1 MIKNYK
7 ILRFAILPVL
17 AAALFACGNKSDKF
31 DAMGV
36 FESDEI
42 LVSSEIGGKILK
54 FSIRE
59 GDKLTKNIPVGQI
72 DIRELE
78 LNKEQLLKQ
87 IASAVSKK
95 IDIEKQTAPT
105 IQQIET
111 AQIEKDRTIRLLK
124 ADAATQ
130 KNLDDI
136 EAQLLLLKRQLNAQL
151 SSMSLTN
158 KSIDDEIASMK
169 SQIDVIDY
177 KISQAVI
184 ASPIDGIVLEKYAY
198 EGEISSM
205 GKPLFKVAV
214 IEILQLKAYV
224 TEPILTQIKLGDKVK
239 VSADFGDKYRDY
251 EGVISWISDAAEFTP
266 KTIMTKDERRN
277 LVYAVKIDVK
287 NDGYLKI
294 GSYGEVKF
302 LDATNPDSRPGIVK

>member
-1 MIKNYK
+1 MTNYYK
-7 ILRFAILPVL
+7 ILRFALLIPISAV
-17 AAALFACGNKSDKF
+17 LFACGDKGDKF

-54 FSIRE
+54 FAARE
-59 GDKLTKNIPVGQI
+59 GDKLTKNIPIGRI

-87 IASAVSKK
+87 IQSAVSKK

-105 IQQIET
+105 IQQIKT

-124 ADAATQ
+124 ADAATR

-136 EAQLLLLKRQLNAQL
+136 DAQLSLLKRQLNAQV
-151 SSMSLTN
+151 SSMSLAN

-169 SQIDVIDY
+169 SQIDLIDY
-177 KISQAVI
+177 KMSQAVI
-184 ASPIDGIVLEKYAY
+184 APPITGVVLEKYAY
-198 EGEISSM
+198 EGEISPA
-205 GKPLFKVAV
+205 GKPLFKIADM
-214 IEILQLKAYV
+214 ETLKLKAYV

-239 VSADFGDKYRDY
+239 VSADFGEKYRDY
-251 EGVISWISDAAEFTP
+251 EGTISWVSDVAEFTP

-302 LDATNPDSRPGIVK
+302 SGAANPTSVPGIVK